1 VIGNYGAFVE
11 YSALNIL
18 HSYPQLIGFYTNVYE
33 YYVEQYNFCG
43 YNVSLEYP
51 APEPYPLLRD
61 PTTSMH
67 GITCTKEGSQE
78 TNSNRR
84 RDITQPLATSL
95 GRQLHD
101 RGIHNQ
107 LRKLVHRYNIANEA
121 ALIPGDVKWKRQ
133 ADDESHP
140 FIHGPIGRLNETSG
154 CFLIE
159 DILRNAA
166 EYFVP
171 WSTFTYFPHNLPLI
185 TLVRGQ
191 Q

>member
-18 HSYPQLIGFYTNVYE
+18 HSYPQLIGFDTSVYE

-43 YNVSLEYP
+43 YNVSLKYP
-51 APEPYPLLRD
+51 APEPYPPLRD
-61 PTTSMH
+61 PTASMH
-67 GITCTKEGSQE
+67 GIMCTKEESRE
-78 TNSNRR
+78 SESDRR
-84 RDITQPLATSL
+84 RDITQTSATSL
-95 GRQLHD
+95 GRQLYD
-101 RGIHNQ
+101 RDIHNQ
-107 LRKLVHRYNIANEA
+107 LTTLIHRYNLASEA
-121 ALIPGDVKWKRQ
+121 GLIPGDSKWKRQ
-133 ADDESHP
+133 TDDETHP

-154 CFLIE
+154 CFLVE

-171 WSTFTYFPHNLPLI
+171 WSRFTYFHHTLPLI
-185 TLVRGQ
+185 IFVSGQ